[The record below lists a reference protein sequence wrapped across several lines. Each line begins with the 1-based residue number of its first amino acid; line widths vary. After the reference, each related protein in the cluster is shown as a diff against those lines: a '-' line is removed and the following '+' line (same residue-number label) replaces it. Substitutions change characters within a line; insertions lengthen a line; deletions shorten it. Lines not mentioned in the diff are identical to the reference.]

1 MVAAMIS
8 AAPNWSRNPG
18 AVKREKSKEVPT
30 KEVEH

>member
-8 AAPNWSRNPG
+8 AAPNSSLSPG
-18 AVKREKSKEVPT
+18 AVRREKFKGVAT